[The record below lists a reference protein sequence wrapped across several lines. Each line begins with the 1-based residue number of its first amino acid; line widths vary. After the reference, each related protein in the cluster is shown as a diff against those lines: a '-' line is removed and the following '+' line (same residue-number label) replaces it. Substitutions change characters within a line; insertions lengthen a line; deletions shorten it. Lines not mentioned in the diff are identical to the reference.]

1 MNGDISYMNDK
12 LLLDCKK
19 VHFVGI
25 GGISMSGLAYT
36 LHNKGIT
43 ITGSDFKH
51 SPTLDELTSAGM
63 RTHVEHRAENLDSD
77 TDLVVYTAAI
87 KQDNPELQRAR
98 ELEIKIVDRAALI
111 GILMEGYQSPI
122 CISGTHGKTTTTSM
136 ISQILLTAGVN
147 PTLNIGGI
155 LPSINSNYHV
165 GGDNYF
171 VVESCEYFDGF
182 LNFKPHIGVVLNI
195 ETDHLDYFKN
205 LEHIEESFGCFVR
218 NISPNGALIANEEMP
233 SFDKIAGYSRARVIG
248 YGAPNSMFRAENITY
263 SQDGCASFDLIIE
276 GKHAARI
283 NLKLRGEHNVSNAL
297 AAIAACWV
305 DNISL
310 DAIQAGLES
319 FTGTKRR
326 YEYKGTREGI
336 TIIDDYAHHPTE
348 IKATLA
354 AARNS
359 EHGKLVCVFQP
370 HTYTRTKK
378 LLTELGEAFTDADM
392 VILLD
397 IYSAR
402 EQDTGEIHAK
412 DLESQ
417 IRSNGVETHYMPTF
431 EAAVNFI
438 LQKCILGDLLITM
451 GAGDVDKVAE
461 QLLSTEL
468 STLSTG
474 FAGK

>member
-1 MNGDISYMNDK
+1 MNDK
-12 LLLDCKK
+12 QLFDCKK

-36 LHNKGIT
+36 LHNKGI
-43 ITGSDFKH
+43 IVTGSDFKH
-51 SPTLDELTSAGM
+51 SPTLDELASVGI
-63 RTHVEHRAENLDSD
+63 RTYIEHCAENLEED

-87 KQDNPELQRAR
+87 KQDNPELERAR
-98 ELEIKIVDRAALI
+98 GLGIRIVDRAALI
-111 GILMEGYQSPI
+111 GILMEGYRCPI

-136 ISQILLTAGVN
+136 IAQILLTAGAN

-155 LPSINSNYHV
+155 LPSINSNYRV
-165 GGDNYF
+165 GSDNYF

-205 LEHIEESFGCFVR
+205 LEHIEESFGCFVG
-218 NISPNGALIANEEMP
+218 NISPDGALIANEEMP
-233 SFDKIAGYSRARVIG
+233 SFDKIASYSRARVIG
-248 YGAPNSMFRAENITY
+248 YGAPTSMFRAENITY

-276 GKHAARI
+276 GKNTGRI
-283 NLKLRGEHNVSNAL
+283 NLKLRGTHNVSNAL
-297 AAIAACWV
+297 GAIAACWA
-305 DNISL
+305 DNIPL
-310 DAIQAGLES
+310 EDIKAGLES

-326 YEYKGTREGI
+326 YEHKGTRDGI

-359 EHGKLVCVFQP
+359 EYGKLVCVFQP

-378 LLTELGEAFTDADM
+378 LLSELGEAFSDADT
-392 VILLD
+392 VVLLD

-402 EQDTGEIHAK
+402 EKDTGEIHAK

-417 IRSNGVETHYMPTF
+417 IRTNGVEAHYMPTF

-468 STLSTG
+468 STLSTD